1 MQPGLVPALVVAL
14 GGAAAV
20 GSMVLV
26 TTLLASRG
34 GRSNAIGYLLGYLGS
49 YTAIGLIVV
58 AADADP
64 AAWTSGD
71 AGLVGPVVVL
81 VVGLA
86 LVALGLRTALR
97 PRPEAARADA
107 GGLIHMLDR
116 ATPVR
121 TFGLGVVVGFVNV
134 KNLALFLTAI
144 SVLQASD
151 LAIGH
156 KLAGV
161 PLVALTFSLA
171 VFVPL
176 AIDIA
181 APLRSERLL
190 AVLRRWIDRHGRHLG
205 TWLPLVL
212 GVVFVVRGVRGL
224 V

>member
-49 YTAIGLIVV
+49 YTTIGLIVV

-64 AAWTSGD
+64 AAWTSGE
-71 AGLVGPVVVL
+71 AGLLGPVVVL

-86 LVALGLRTALR
+86 LIAMGLRTALR
-97 PRPEAARADA
+97 PRPAAARAGA
-107 GGLIHMLDR
+107 GGLINVLDR

-134 KNLALFLTAI
+134 KNLAVFLTAI
-144 SVLQASD
+144 AVLQASD
-151 LAIGH
+151 LTVGH

-161 PLVALTFSLA
+161 PLVALTFCLA

-176 AIDIA
+176 AIDVA
-181 APLRSERLL
+181 APLQSERIL
-190 AVLRRWIDRHGRHLG
+190 AVLRCWIDRHGRRLV

-212 GVVFVVRGVRGL
+212 GLAFVFRGVRGL